1 MNFQVMENKKKVAV
15 MQPYLFPYL
24 GYFQLINAV
33 DTFVIYDDVNFI
45 VRGWI
50 NRNNILVNG
59 QAHLI
64 SIPLVKASQ
73 NRIISDTALDPDT
86 KWKARLLKTVE
97 AAYRKAPEFEKVFPL
112 FIDLLNDS
120 CEGVSDLN
128 YQAIKAVCD
137 YLSINT
143 TIIQSSSVY
152 QNGNLKGQHRVLDIC
167 LQNNAQVYINP
178 IGGKEIYDRTVFTDK
193 EIEICFLKTQ
203 FSPYPQFNF
212 EFIPGLSILDY
223 LMFLPPEEIHKKLG
237 EYSLET
243 N

>member
-1 MNFQVMENKKKVAV
+1 MENKKKAAV
-15 MQPYLFPYL
+15 MQPYFFPYL

-33 DTFVIYDDVNFI
+33 DTFVLYDDVNFI
-45 VRGWI
+45 MRGWI

-73 NRIISDTALDPDT
+73 NRIISETALDPDT

-112 FIDLLNDS
+112 FVDLLDTS
-120 CEGVSDLN
+120 CAGIAELN
-128 YQAIKAVCD
+128 FKTVKMVCE
-137 YLSINT
+137 YLTINT
-143 TIIQSSSVY
+143 TIVQSSAIYENS
-152 QNGNLKGQHRVLDIC
+152 NLKGQFRVLDIC
-167 LQNNAQVYINP
+167 LQNKAQVYINP
-178 IGGKEIYDRTVFTDK
+178 IGGMAIYDRQVFTEK
-193 EIEICFLKTQ
+193 NVEIYFLKTQ
-203 FSPYPQFNF
+203 FSPYAQFNF
-212 EFIPGLSILDY
+212 EFVPGLSILDY
-223 LMFLPPEEIHKKLG
+223 LMFLPVEEIKNRLE

>member
-1 MNFQVMENKKKVAV
+1 MENKKKVAV
-15 MQPYLFPYL
+15 MQPYFFPYL

-45 VRGWI
+45 MRGWI

-73 NRIISDTALDPDT
+73 NRIISDTSLDPEP

-97 AAYRKAPEFEKVFPL
+97 AAYRKAPQFEKVFPL
-112 FIDLLNDS
+112 FVDLLNDS
-120 CEGVSDLN
+120 YASVSELN
-128 YQAIKAVCD
+128 YKAIKSVCE
-137 YLSINT
+137 YLEIKTN
-143 TIIQSSSVY
+143 IVQSSSVY
-152 QNGNLKGQHRVLDIC
+152 QNANLKGQHRVLDIC

-178 IGGKEIYDRTVFTDK
+178 IGGKEIYDRAVFTDK
-193 EIEICFLKTQ
+193 QIEIYFLKTQ
-203 FSPYPQFNF
+203 FSPYSQFNF
-212 EFIPGLSILDY
+212 EFVPGLSILDY
-223 LMFLPPEEIHKKLG
+223 LLFLSPEEIHKKLE